1 MTKPKGTSTSAKPVT
16 VPMLRAMKRAGERI
30 TMVTAYDATFA
41 QLFDEAGVDM
51 LLVGDSLGMVVQGLD
66 STLPVTVDEIV
77 YHCRAVARG
86 TRRAHIVGDM
96 PFMSWQ
102 ISPEEALRNAAR
114 FLSVGGAHSVKLEG
128 GRSAAATIER
138 IVTAGIPVV
147 GHVGLTPQSVHAM
160 GGFRVQ
166 GKTEDAAARVL
177 DDARAV
183 ADAGAFA
190 LVLEGIPSDLAAAI
204 TDAISIPTIGIGAGP
219 ACDGQVLV
227 CYDLLGLT
235 PDMRPKFVKRYAD
248 WFEDGKLA
256 AARYCDEVRSG
267 AFPTEEYAFGQV
279 LRREESAASVA
290 APERRARE
298 PRAPARPQLRPRE
311 LSMAPRIIHD
321 PSELRAVC
329 DAARMQ
335 GQRVG
340 LVPTMGALHDG
351 HLSLVTQ
358 VGARADLR
366 VLTIFVNPLQFAPT
380 DDLDRYPRTLQADVA
395 NAAPPWAWTSCSRPR
410 RTPCTRLA
418 SRATWRWRA
427 SPSRSRASSGPGTS
441 AASPP
446 W

>member
-1 MTKPKGTSTSAKPVT
+1 MTKPKGTAASTKPVT
-16 VPMLRAMKRAGERI
+16 VPSLRAMKRAGERI

-128 GRSAAATIER
+128 GRNAAATIER
-138 IVTAGIPVV
+138 IVSAGIPVV

-183 ADAGAFA
+183 ADAGAFM
-190 LVLEGIPSDLAAAI
+190 LVLEGIPSDLAATI
-204 TDAISIPTIGIGAGP
+204 TEAISIPTIGIGAGP

-235 PDMRPKFVKRYAD
+235 PELRPKFVKQYAS

-256 AARYCDEVRSG
+256 AARYCDEVRTG

-279 LRREESAASVA
+279 RRDESVMGAASGVSVSA
-290 APERRARE
+290 TALPSNPER
-298 PRAPARPQLRPRE
+298 
-311 LSMAPRIIHD
+311 
-321 PSELRAVC
+321 
-329 DAARMQ
+329 
-335 GQRVG
+335 
-340 LVPTMGALHDG
+340 TGAG
-351 HLSLVTQ
+351 
-358 VGARADLR
+358 
-366 VLTIFVNPLQFAPT
+366 
-380 DDLDRYPRTLQADVA
+380 Y
-395 NAAPPWAWTSCSRPR
+395 
-410 RTPCTRLA
+410 
-418 SRATWRWRA
+418 
-427 SPSRSRASSGPGTS
+427 GPVS
-441 AASPP
+441 
-446 W
+446 